1 MGIFTRP
8 DARHASVAANNDA
21 SRVDNNQRKVS
32 DTPDSPNLFARFV
45 LGFVGLTGLGG
56 TAALVADTLKRDDVA
71 VTANAGDTIVG
82 EQFVSSVSRVSNSYE
97 GLVNSWADSLKPPDD
112 PISKSQPQTDLDSVS
127 IGMAADDRL
136 SSPEDLLAAA
146 GEPSWIKRLKI
157 GGFVDVSDK
166 GLPLSRFTKL
176 TDISVIGCE
185 KLTGGFLGDLSKD
198 VKRVLL
204 ENMTNLDGANLSGLC
219 DRHSLRDLTIR
230 GCPISIAGLTRISKM
245 QSLESLV
252 LVDTGRSLTEV
263 LIALP
268 EKGLRN
274 VVIGGFKDLGE
285 DELKKI
291 QEWVDKQNVSVTLDQ
306 GDTIIEFLPRSDR
319 RSYGLQGA

>member
-1 MGIFTRP
+1 MGIFSGIRP
-8 DARHASVAANNDA
+8 SGAAEVDA
-21 SRVDNNQRKVS
+21 SNSENSQQKVS
-32 DTPDSPNLFARFV
+32 NTADSPNLFARV
-45 LGFVGLTGLGG
+45 MLGFVGLTGIGG
-56 TAALVADTLKRDDVA
+56 GAAALVDNTSERENVSAA
-71 VTANAGDTIVG
+71 ANSDGTILG
-82 EQFVSSVSRVSNSYE
+82 EQFISTTSGVSKSF
-97 GLVNSWADSLKPPDD
+97 GDLVHSWADSLKPPDD
-112 PISKSQPQTDLDSVS
+112 PLIKSAPQTEFDSVS
-127 IGMAADDRL
+127 IGMAADDSL
-136 SSPEDLLAAA
+136 SSPQDLIEAA
-146 GEPSWIKRLKI
+146 GEPSWIKRLTI
-157 GGFVDVSDK
+157 GRFVDVADE

-219 DRHSLRDLTIR
+219 DSHSLRDLTIR

-274 VVIGGFKDLGE
+274 VVIGGFQDLGE